1 MLVSVLINN
10 FNYERFLAECIQSAI
25 SQSYP
30 DVEIILVDDG
40 STDQSVKIGQSFGDQ
55 IRVISQPNG
64 GQGSAYNTG
73 FKEARGEII
82 IFLDSDD
89 LLLPTVV
96 KEIVEIFKDPEI
108 AKVQWRLALIDDRS
122 NQIGGLFPETLHDG
136 DVRPIIKKFGNY
148 ASPPGSGNA
157 YRRSAL
163 VDFFPMTDHDWKIGA
178 DTLPA
183 LVAPFS
189 GKAHNLKS
197 YGGFYRI
204 HDKPQSM
211 NTFVMNNSPSIPSK
225 AVDLAMKTRNLVF
238 KALSNAKLV
247 SQPFQYAMPAQIKL
261 RLISL
266 RVAPQDHPIPKDSR
280 IQCLKDGFSSI
291 LRWPGFSLKK
301 RFLYITWML
310 AVALLPAALAK
321 QAIIAGMN
329 RNSNQDV

>member
-10 FNYERFLAECIQSAI
+10 YNYERFLAECIQSAI

-40 STDQSVKIGQSFGDQ
+40 SIDQSIKLAESFKGQ
-55 IRVISQPNG
+55 IRVISQANG

-73 FKEARGEII
+73 FKEARGEIL

-89 LLLPTVV
+89 LLLPNTI
-96 KEIVEIFKDPEI
+96 KEIVDVFKDRAI
-108 AKVQWRLALIDDRS
+108 TKVQWRLALIDDDS
-122 NQIGGLFPETLHDG
+122 NQIGSLFPETLHDG

-163 VDFFPMTDHDWKIGA
+163 INFFPIAKHDWKIGA

-189 GKAHNLKS
+189 GKVHSLKR

-204 HDKPQSM
+204 HHKTQPV

-225 AVDLAMKTRNLVF
+225 AVELAVKTRNLVYE
-238 KALSNAKLV
+238 ALSKVALV
-247 SQPFQYAMPAQIKL
+247 SEPFQYAMPAQIKL

-280 IQCLKDGFSSI
+280 IQCLKDGLSSI
-291 LRWPGFSLKK
+291 LCWPGFSPRK
-301 RFLYITWML
+301 RFLYIAWMT
-310 AVALLPAALAK
+310 AVALLPSALAK
-321 QAIIAGMN
+321 QVIIAGMN
-329 RNSNQDV
+329 RIRN

>member
-10 FNYERFLAECIQSAI
+10 YNYERFLAECIQSAI

-40 STDQSVKIGQSFGDQ
+40 STDQSVKLAQSFDGQ
-55 IRVISQPNG
+55 IQVISQPNG

-73 FKEARGEII
+73 FNVARGEII

-89 LLLPTVV
+89 LLLPNVIE
-96 KEIVEIFKDPEI
+96 EIVEIFKDEEV
-108 AKVQWRLALIDDRS
+108 AKVQWRLALIDDHS
-122 NQIGGLFPETLHDG
+122 HPIGSLFPETLHDG

-157 YRRSAL
+157 YRRSVL
-163 VDFFPMTDHDWKIGA
+163 QQFFPMTDHDWKIGA

-189 GKAHNLKS
+189 GNVRTLKS

-225 AVDLAMKTRNLVF
+225 AVELAVKTRNLVYE
-238 KALSNAKLV
+238 ALANANLV
-247 SQPFQYAMPAQIKL
+247 SQPFRYAMPAQIKL

-291 LRWPGFSLKK
+291 LCWPGFSLKK
-301 RFLYITWML
+301 RLLYIAWMI

-321 QAIIAGMN
+321 QVIIAGMN
-329 RNSNQDV
+329 RNNH